1 VNVLIVGA
9 SRGIGLELV
18 RQYRAAGDRVVA
30 TARQE
35 DGLQR
40 IRDLAALA
48 LALDV
53 NNLASVNGL
62 VRRLDGE
69 QFDVIVYVAGVLTR
83 GDAGLPPSQ
92 EDFDL
97 VMQTNVLAPMRVL
110 PTMVDVL
117 APQGKLALLS
127 SRMGSVALRTNGSD
141 WLYRASKA
149 AVNSV
154 VKDMSFALQGK
165 GVCVTMHPGWVRTD
179 MGGPNADLSVEQSV
193 SDIRATLA
201 GLTLSSNGSFL
212 NHDGQVLAW

>member
-1 VNVLIVGA
+1 MH
-9 SRGIGLELV
+9 
-18 RQYRAAGDRVVA
+18 
-30 TARQE
+30 
-35 DGLQR
+35 R
-40 IRDLAALA
+40 IHDLDALA
-48 LALDV
+48 VALDV

-62 VRRLDGE
+62 ARRLDGE
-69 QFDVIVYVAGVLTR
+69 QFGVIVYVAGVLTR

-110 PTMVDVL
+110 PSLVDVL

-165 GVCVTMHPGWVRTD
+165 GVCVAMHPGWVRTD

-193 SDIRATLA
+193 SDIRATLV
-201 GLTLSSNGSFL
+201 GLTPSSNGSFL
-212 NHDGQVLAW
+212 NHDGQPLAW